1 MNGLVPGRR
10 LLDKRGMTEGA
21 IDLVKQA
28 AKAVLDYA
36 LPPRCPG
43 CGVITS
49 QMDAFCGACWGE
61 MHFLGDPCCTS
72 CGLPFEFEEADA
84 LQCGAC
90 LADPPPWTSARATL
104 AYSTVSS
111 HVATR
116 LKYARRTGL
125 AKLMARHMAAR
136 VPAQMLAAGED
147 ALIVPVPLHRWR
159 IWGRGFNQ
167 SALIA
172 RHLSRIT
179 GLAHDPLLLRRTR
192 ATRPLR
198 DMGPQ
203 QRDREVRR
211 AFAVAPS
218 RRVRLR
224 DKTILLIDDIHTS
237 GATARA
243 CTTALMAGGAQSVH
257 LLCWARVL

>member
-1 MNGLVPGRR
+1 MRTGIVNL
-10 LLDKRGMTEGA
+10 A
-21 IDLVKQA
+21 KQA
-28 AKAVLDYA
+28 ANAVLDYA

-43 CGVITS
+43 CGVIVD
-49 QMDAFCGACWGE
+49 QLDAFCGVCWGE
-61 MHFLGDPCCTS
+61 MRFLGDPCCSS
-72 CGLPFEFEEADA
+72 CGLPFEFEEAEA
-84 LQCGAC
+84 LRCGSC
-90 LADPPPWTSARATL
+90 LTDPPPWTSARAAL
-104 AYSTVSS
+104 AYGDVSS

-136 VPAQMLAAGED
+136 IPADLLLAGGN

-172 RHLSRIT
+172 RHLARIT
-179 GLAHDPLLLRRTR
+179 GLGYDPLLLQRTR

-203 QRDREVRR
+203 QREREVRR

-218 RRVRLR
+218 RQAHLR
-224 DKTILLIDDIHTS
+224 GKAILLIDDIHTS

-243 CTTALMAGGAQSVH
+243 CAKVLAAGGAQSVH